1 MCRTITNDYL
11 EKSLSVYENLVLQR
25 TARPY
30 SYEVK
35 IRLELTSD
43 DVGLSRL
50 IDLRSVKLLVVKL
63 GASEE
68 YSARHLV
75 SSLTTNMYCAKRSK
89 AVHKMSN
96 ESFRLP
102 G

>member
-43 DVGLSRL
+43 DVSLSRLL

-75 SSLTTNMYCAKRSK
+75 SSLTTNMNCAKRSTYT
-89 AVHKMSN
+89 MSN
-96 ESFRLP
+96 V
-102 G
+102 